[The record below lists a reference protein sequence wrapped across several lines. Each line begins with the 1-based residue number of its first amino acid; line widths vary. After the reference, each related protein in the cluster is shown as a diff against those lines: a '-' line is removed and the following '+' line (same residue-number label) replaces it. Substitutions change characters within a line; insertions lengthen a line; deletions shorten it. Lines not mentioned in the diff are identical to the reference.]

1 MDQKPFLNRRMEAN
15 GFYMKPVEIIIPFHG
30 QQAYVSK
37 LIESIFRT
45 VQTNRYLITL
55 VDDASDNAEWLKE
68 IERAKLP
75 GVRCLRSDQQK
86 GFGAS
91 VNFALKN
98 PFTENIMYVAVLQSD
113 IELQETNWLSS
124 LGESLNRLKSSGVKM
139 VAPMTNNPIVA
150 SKILKAKKG
159 ERRQDVILEDIHL
172 PMYCFLCHRELFNKT
187 GLLSEFP
194 YAGSEDQEFAHRM
207 KQKGYKQAVCGK
219 SWVYHEGSVTLS
231 KYENSKKVQQII
243 EAAKAEAFK

>member
-1 MDQKPFLNRRMEAN
+1 MDQKPFLNRKMEAN
-15 GFYMKPVEIIIPFHG
+15 GFHMKPVEIIIPFHG

-55 VDDASDNAEWLKE
+55 VDDASDNSEWLKE

-75 GVRCLRSDQQK
+75 GVRCLRSEKQN

-91 VNFALKN
+91 INLALKN
-98 PFTENIMYVAVLQSD
+98 PFSENIIYVAVLQSD

-139 VAPMTNNPIVA
+139 VAPMTNNPMVA
-150 SKILKAKKG
+150 SKILKA
-159 ERRQDVILEDIHL
+159 
-172 PMYCFLCHRELFNKT
+172 
-187 GLLSEFP
+187 
-194 YAGSEDQEFAHRM
+194 M
-207 KQKGYKQAVCGK
+207 K
-219 SWVYHEGSVTLS
+219 
-231 KYENSKKVQQII
+231 
-243 EAAKAEAFK
+243 